1 MGKKLAILMAVAAVA
16 VMFSA
21 PATAGVGG
29 CGPRIGVGGCG
40 PGGWQVN
47 TNTRVTTTPTLL
59 ESLDGALPVQMTAF
73 LRAMF
78 GKTQGQNVP
87 QQDDP
92 LVTDTGVGGCSPR
105 IGVGGCWL

>member
-1 MGKKLAILMAVAAVA
+1 MGKKLAILMAVAVIA
-16 VMFSA
+16 VMVSE
-21 PATAGVGG
+21 PAMAGVGG
-29 CGPRIGVGGCG
+29 CGPRNGVGGC
-40 PGGWQVN
+40 WMVT
-47 TNTRVTTTPTLL
+47 TNTRVATSPTLL

-78 GKTQGQNVP
+78 GQGHGQHQGQSLP

-92 LVTDTGVGGCSPR
+92 LVTDTGVGGCGPR